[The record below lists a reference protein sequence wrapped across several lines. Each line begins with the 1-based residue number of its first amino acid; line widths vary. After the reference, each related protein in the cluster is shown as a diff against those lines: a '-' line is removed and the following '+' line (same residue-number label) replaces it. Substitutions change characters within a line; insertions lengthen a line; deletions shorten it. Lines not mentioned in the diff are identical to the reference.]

1 MNSSLQCLS
10 NCWELTKYFL
20 DERFKND
27 LNETNPLGTEG
38 RLVQAFAKLLNEMW
52 NRDEPVVRP
61 TMFKKILGNYA
72 QQFEGY
78 GQHDSQECINTILD
92 FLSEDLFRKPKKPY
106 VDMSESNNLADHLA
120 SKEAWLKH
128 LIRNESVIVDLF
140 HGQYKSTLVCSVCQK
155 ISITFDPFMTL
166 SLPIPGKKEKY
177 KFYYVPYKL
186 DSDYTNYQG
195 EVFLRESESILE
207 FREQIRKKYGVP
219 TSNYLISFVQ
229 DNAVKKLL
237 D

>member
-78 GQHDSQECINTILD
+78 GQHDS
-92 FLSEDLFRKPKKPY
+92 
-106 VDMSESNNLADHLA
+106 
-120 SKEAWLKH
+120 
-128 LIRNESVIVDLF
+128 
-140 HGQYKSTLVCSVCQK
+140 
-155 ISITFDPFMTL
+155 
-166 SLPIPGKKEKY
+166 
-177 KFYYVPYKL
+177 
-186 DSDYTNYQG
+186 
-195 EVFLRESESILE
+195 
-207 FREQIRKKYGVP
+207 
-219 TSNYLISFVQ
+219 
-229 DNAVKKLL
+229 
-237 D
+237 